1 MKLSTLNAQ
10 RLTLAA
16 AMATASVFAAPKPP
30 PVESTSY
37 WFRVTAPEAAG
48 ARLEAT
54 LLPSRMREIELEK
67 SRIGTDGLSG
77 WVRMPRILA
86 NGGKCELYAGL
97 VLRLKEGTNYVGKAS
112 VGFELAAAP
121 DAEPFQ
127 MLPALDVEGGV
138 VTAVVDAN
146 APGARPRMFW
156 FPEHLNALERA
167 LDDAGYAELA
177 AAAFGG
183 IVVNYNFFIYRF
195 KSSSEMTRD
204 PRLFAQ
210 LKRCGRKLGGNC
222 GPFGSNWLPE
232 DASTVLYRFI
242 TGGRDKGLYVPRDEG
257 WADKC
262 RAFWEKALPSLKK
275 DGRLIDSM
283 KIGDEVILINCLTNS
298 PVLRDGFERERER
311 LAPELPAGTAI
322 ENMERRNWFRPESRE
337 SRLSRY
343 LTMRALN
350 RETAFVYRDATDEA
364 KRVLG
369 PQVRTKVNLLAMYY
383 GGGASTFQTW
393 FFTPDMLL
401 LAREGS
407 LDLPE
412 IQGLTPYYPPTGPF
426 ADLLLSPMFA
436 AQMRELNARPG
447 GGANLMLFP
456 CRSEKDSYAHALMT
470 ALLNADTNL
479 SIYTLG
485 FRASGWEW
493 ADVPEKWLEVARCT
507 HWLPTVAPYVVGQ
520 RRQKADVAILATEA
534 TDLWRTNALDASK
547 SEMRGLVYALR
558 FSGYRLDFMR
568 EHMVEDGLL
577 GGYKVLYATMP
588 HANRVV
594 QGKILDW
601 VKAGGTLVLA
611 PGALTRDEA
620 DDPSSLFDEWRAEG
634 ESSEVAPVSEFNYK
648 KTDTSAPVRETAVGK
663 GRIVAVPYMAGMNF
677 CSGAARKV
685 RDYRDET
692 IVQNGLDELNGT
704 VRYGVAYWMEGD
716 EAVREKIAAVAE
728 AGGATRQIKLS
739 HGNIDAGVLD
749 DGKRAFVGFAN
760 YNPRPVKGLV
770 AEFALSKRYD
780 SVKTMDGAPVKVE
793 WDGTTARCAFD
804 LGDAQALLFE

>member
-1 MKLSTLNAQ
+1 MNHSTLQLFN
-10 RLTLAA
+10 RSTLAA
-16 AMATASVFAAPKPP
+16 LAVAAFAATSAHA
-30 PVESTSY
+30 ESTSY
-37 WFRVTAPEAAG
+37 WFRVTAPEAIG
-48 ARLEAT
+48 ARLETT
-54 LLPSRMREIELEK
+54 LIPSRMREIGLGK
-67 SRIGTDGLSG
+67 SKIGDDGRSG

-97 VLRLKEGTNYVGKAS
+97 VLRLREGTNYVAKTS

-121 DAEPFQ
+121 EAEPFQ
-127 MLPALDVEGGV
+127 TLPALNVEGGV
-138 VTAVVDAN
+138 VTAIIDAN
-146 APGARPRMFW
+146 APGAKPRMFW
-156 FPEHLNALERA
+156 FPEHLDALEKV

-177 AAAFGG
+177 AADFGG
-183 IVVNYNFFIYRF
+183 IVVNYNFVIHRF
-195 KSSSEMTRD
+195 SPLSAMTRD

-222 GPFGSNWLPE
+222 GDFGAKWLPE
-232 DASTVLYRFI
+232 DASTLAYRFI
-242 TGGRDKGLYVPRDEG
+242 TGGGNKGLYVPRDEG
-257 WADKC
+257 WTDKC
-262 RAFWEKALPSLKK
+262 RAFWEKALHSLQK
-275 DGRLIDSM
+275 DGRLVDSV
-283 KIGDEVILINCLTNS
+283 KIGDEVTLINCLTNS
-298 PVLRDGFERERER
+298 PVLRAGFERERAR
-311 LAPELPAGTAI
+311 LAPELPADTAI
-322 ENMERRNWFRPESRE
+322 EAMKHRKWSRPESRE

-383 GGGASTFQTW
+383 GGGASTSQTW
-393 FFTPDMLL
+393 FFTPDMLM

-407 LDLPE
+407 LDFPE

-436 AQMRELNARPG
+436 AQMRELNTRPG
-447 GGANLMLFP
+447 GGSILMLFP

-479 SIYTLG
+479 SIYTFG

-493 ADVPEKWLEVARCT
+493 ADVPEKWLAIARCT
-507 HWLPTVAPYVVGQ
+507 HWLPTVAPYLVGQ
-520 RRQKADVAILATEA
+520 KRQKADVAILATES
-534 TDLWRTNALDASK
+534 TDLWRTNPLDASK
-547 SEMRGLVYALR
+547 SAMRGLTYAIR
-558 FSGYRLDFMR
+558 FSGFRVDFVR

-577 GGYKVLYATMP
+577 DGYKVLWATMP

-594 QGKILDW
+594 QGRILEW

-611 PGALTRDEA
+611 PDALSRDEA
-620 DDPSSLFDEWRAEG
+620 DDPSALFDEWRANG
-634 ESSEVAPVSEFNYK
+634 AVTGVAPISEFEYA
-648 KTDTSAPVRETAVGK
+648 KTDSSVPVRETSIGK
-663 GRIVAVPYMAGMNF
+663 GKVIAFPYMAGMNF
-677 CSGAARKV
+677 CSGAARQV

-749 DGKRAFVGFAN
+749 DGTRAFVGFAN
-760 YNPRPVKGLV
+760 YNVSEVKGLV
-770 AEFALSKRYD
+770 ATFKLKKRYEN
-780 SVKTMDGAPVKVE
+780 VKTLDGASVKVE

>member
-1 MKLSTLNAQ
+1 MKSAGAVVGVVLGAISAFAVPQSRTVVSTNYYL
-10 RLTLAA
+10 RI
-16 AMATASVFAAPKPP
+16 S
-30 PVESTSY
+30 
-37 WFRVTAPEAAG
+37 APEAKG
-48 ARLEAT
+48 ARLETT
-54 LLPSRMREIELEK
+54 LLPSRKREIELEK
-67 SRIGTDGLSG
+67 SKIGKDGLSG

-86 NGGKCELYAGL
+86 NGGKCELYSGV
-97 VLRLKEGTNYVGKAS
+97 VLRLMRGRKFVERAS
-112 VGFELAAAP
+112 VGLELAATPDGAP
-121 DAEPFQ
+121 ILA
-127 MLPALDVEGGV
+127 LPPRVVEGGV

-146 APGARPRMFW
+146 APGATPRAFW
-156 FPEHLNALERA
+156 FADHLAALEKA
-167 LDDAGYAELA
+167 LDDAGYAELSTA
-177 AAAFGG
+177 DLGG
-183 IVVNYNFFIYRF
+183 FVVNYNFQIKRF
-195 KSSSEMTRD
+195 KPSSEMTHD
-204 PRLFAQ
+204 PRVIAQ
-210 LKRCGRKLGGNC
+210 LRRCGRKLGGNC
-222 GPFGSNWLPE
+222 GAFGSKWLSE
-232 DASTVLYRFI
+232 DAVTVGYRFI

-262 RAFWEKALPSLKK
+262 RAFWEKTIPSLEK
-275 DGRLIDSM
+275 DGRLTDSV

-298 PVLRDGFERERER
+298 PVLRAGFERERAR
-311 LAPELPAGTAI
+311 LAPELPADTAI
-322 ENMERRNWFRPESRE
+322 EAMERRNWFRPERRE

-369 PQVRTKVNLLAMYY
+369 PQVRTKANLLAMYY

-401 LAREGS
+401 LAREGA

-412 IQGLTPYYPPTGPF
+412 IQGMTPYYPPTGPF
-426 ADLLLSPMFA
+426 ADILLSPMFA

-447 GGANLMLFP
+447 GRSILMIFP
-456 CRSEKDSYAHALMT
+456 CRSEKTAYAHSFMS
-470 ALLNADTNL
+470 ALLNADTDL

-493 ADVPEKWLEVARCT
+493 ADLSEKWREVARCT
-507 HWLPTVAPYVVGQ
+507 HWLPTVAPYLVGQ
-520 RRQKADVAILATEA
+520 TRQKADVAVLATEA

-594 QGKILDW
+594 QGRILGW

-611 PGALTRDEA
+611 PGALARDEA
-620 DDPSSLFDEWRAEG
+620 DDASALFDEWRTADGATEA
-634 ESSEVAPVSEFNYK
+634 APASEFEFK
-648 KTDTSAPVRETAVGK
+648 KTDTSVPLRETAVGK

-677 CSGAARKV
+677 CSGAARKKGE
-685 RDYRDET
+685 YRDET
-692 IVQNGLDELNGT
+692 IVQSGLDELNGT
-704 VRYGVAYWMEGD
+704 VRYGVPYWLEGD
-716 EAVREKIAAVAE
+716 NAVREKIAAVVE
-728 AGGATRQIKLS
+728 AAGATRQIKLS

-760 YNPRPVKGLV
+760 YNPGPAKGLV
-770 AEFALSKRYD
+770 AEFALSRRYD
-780 SVKTMDGAPVKVE
+780 SVKTLDGSPVKVE
-793 WDGTTARCAFD
+793 WDGTTARCTVD
-804 LGDAQALLFE
+804 LADAQALLFK

>member
-1 MKLSTLNAQ
+1 MNISILQLSTLAA
-10 RLTLAA
+10 LAA
-16 AMATASVFAAPKPP
+16 ASVFAAPKPTSAG
-30 PVESTSY
+30 STSY
-37 WFRVTAPEAAG
+37 WFRVTAPEAVG

-54 LLPSRMREIELEK
+54 LIPSRMREIGLEK
-67 SRIGTDGLSG
+67 SKIGDDGRSG

-86 NGGKCELYAGL
+86 NGGKCELYAGI
-97 VLRLKEGTNYVGKAS
+97 VLRLREGTNYVGKAS

-121 DAEPFQ
+121 DAEPLQ
-127 MLPALDVEGGV
+127 TLPALDVEGGV

-146 APGARPRMFW
+146 APGAKPRMFW
-156 FPEHLNALERA
+156 FPKHLDALEKV

-177 AAAFGG
+177 AADFGG
-183 IVVNYNFFIYRF
+183 IVVNYNFVIHRF
-195 KSSSEMTRD
+195 SPLSAMTRD

-222 GPFGSNWLPE
+222 GDFGAKWLPE
-232 DASTVLYRFI
+232 DASTLAYRFI
-242 TGGRDKGLYVPRDEG
+242 TGGGNKGLYVPRDEG
-257 WADKC
+257 WTDKC

-275 DGRLIDSM
+275 DGRLVDSV
-283 KIGDEVILINCLTNS
+283 KIGDEVTLINCLTNS
-298 PVLRDGFERERER
+298 PVLRAGFERERAR
-311 LAPELPAGTAI
+311 LAPELPADTAI
-322 ENMERRNWFRPESRE
+322 EAMKHRKWSRPESRE

-343 LTMRALN
+343 LTMRAFN

-393 FFTPDMLL
+393 FFTPDMLM

-407 LDLPE
+407 LDFPE

-436 AQMRELNARPG
+436 AQMRELNTRPG
-447 GGANLMLFP
+447 GGSILMLFP

-479 SIYTLG
+479 SIYTFG

-493 ADVPEKWLEVARCT
+493 ADVPEKWLAIARCT
-507 HWLPTVAPYVVGQ
+507 HWLPTVAPYLVGQ
-520 RRQKADVAILATEA
+520 KRQKADVAILATES
-534 TDLWRTNALDASK
+534 TDLWRTNPLDASK

-558 FSGYRLDFMR
+558 FSGYRVDFMR

-577 GGYKVLYATMP
+577 EGYKVLFATMP
-588 HANRVV
+588 NANRVV
-594 QGKILDW
+594 QRRILDW

-611 PGALTRDEA
+611 PGALARDEA
-620 DDPSSLFDEWRAEG
+620 DDASSLFDEWRTDGAAG
-634 ESSEVAPVSEFNYK
+634 VASVSEFECK
-648 KTDTSAPVRETAVGK
+648 KTDTFAPVRETAVGK
-663 GRIVAVPYMAGMNF
+663 GKVIAFPYMAGMNF

-685 RDYRDET
+685 REYRDET
-692 IVQNGLDELNGT
+692 IVQNGLDEFNGT
-704 VRYGVAYWMEGD
+704 VRYGVAYWLEGD
-716 EAVREKIAAVAE
+716 EAVREKIAAIAE

-793 WDGTTARCAFD
+793 WDGTTARYAFD